1 MAINLNPIHSFN
13 DEVSEIEYQ
22 VFQTLKWTF
31 YFLTPILSMFKNV
44 VQFYFDTYFKTLTNN
59 DLSKKVIFFI

>member
-1 MAINLNPIHSFN
+1 MSIKFNPINSFS

-31 YFLTPILSMFKNV
+31 YFVTLLFTLLKNAV
-44 VQFYFDTYFKTLTNN
+44 RFYFYFFINVFRSN
-59 DLSKKVIFFI
+59 DLT

>member
-1 MAINLNPIHSFN
+1 MSIKFNPINSFS

-31 YFLTPILSMFKNV
+31 YFLTPLFSLLKNAV
-44 VQFYFDTYFKTLTNN
+44 LFYLHFFINVFRSN
-59 DLSKKVIFFI
+59 DLT